1 LIEGGN
7 VYTPARDHLTHAKP
21 SVREEEHFARHEA
34 ELLRKLTEERRAKLL
49 AEELERERKLH
60 FMKCPK
66 CGMQLE
72 EIAFG
77 DVRIDKCF
85 ACEGLWLDKG
95 ELDTIREKA
104 GGFMTRMLSVFR

>member
-1 LIEGGN
+1 MNFSSRLLIKPTCVTSCRLTLQRVAELLIEGGN

-77 DVRIDKCF
+77 DVHR
-85 ACEGLWLDKG
+85 
-95 ELDTIREKA
+95 
-104 GGFMTRMLSVFR
+104 